1 VRRVSNSDVSL
12 AKATVESLA
21 QGQPVARADLASAVR
36 VGCAVLEHLHRG
48 KTLELRVPP
57 FAAVQ
62 VGSADRGAHT
72 RGTPPNVVETDPA
85 TFLALIGGS
94 LSWREALAAHRVA
107 ASGPHTDL
115 ADWFP
120 VSLADPE
127 G

>member
-1 VRRVSNSDVSL
+1 LR
-12 AKATVESLA
+12 AAATAEQLA
-21 QGQPVARADLASAVR
+21 QGQIVERSELAAAVR
-36 VGCAVLEHLHRG
+36 AFCAVLERDHPG

-85 TFLALIGGS
+85 TFLALVNGA
-94 LSWREALAAHRVA
+94 LTWPEALSAHRVS

-115 ADWFP
+115 TAWFP
-120 VSLADPE
+120 VLA
-127 G
+127 